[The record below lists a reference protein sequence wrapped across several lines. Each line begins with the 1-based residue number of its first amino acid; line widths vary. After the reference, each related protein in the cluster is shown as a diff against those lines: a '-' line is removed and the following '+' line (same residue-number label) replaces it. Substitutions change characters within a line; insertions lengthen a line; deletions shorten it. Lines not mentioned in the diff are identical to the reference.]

1 MPQYL
6 ALLYDTEEGDW
17 SKPEDMPEDAE
28 PLKQLMAEYDEF
40 DRIAGDAVKGGAAL
54 YPSSTATTV
63 RVRGGKG
70 GDVVTSDGPFAETKE
85 VLGGY
90 YLLEAPDLDAAI
102 ALAARI
108 PAAWTGSVEIRP
120 VMDTEALLAQG

>member
-1 MPQYL
+1 
-6 ALLYDTEEGDW
+6 
-17 SKPEDMPEDAE
+17 
-28 PLKQLMAEYDEF
+28 
-40 DRIAGDAVKGGAAL
+40 
-54 YPSSTATTV
+54 
-63 RVRGGKG
+63 
-70 GDVVTSDGPFAETKE
+70 VVTSDGPFAETKE

-120 VMDTEALLAQG
+120 VMDTEALLAEG